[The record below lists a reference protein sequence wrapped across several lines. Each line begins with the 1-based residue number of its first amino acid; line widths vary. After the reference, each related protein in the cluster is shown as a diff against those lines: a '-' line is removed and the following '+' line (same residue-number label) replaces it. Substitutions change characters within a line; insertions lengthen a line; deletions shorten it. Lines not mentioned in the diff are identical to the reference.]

1 MFDKV
6 IYKVKD
12 VFWNNL
18 DVRKATIMGITNIL
32 ATAVGVTIYS
42 NTIKEE
48 PKESETKETNE

>member
-48 PKESETKETNE
+48 KKESETKETNE